1 MTGPTARRIGVI
13 AQVGHVARLVW
24 AERRPYLTGAIFVAF
39 SLGTAL
45 AYPQVIR
52 LIIDDAIGGGKAERL
67 N

>member
-39 SLGTAL
+39 SCVST
-45 AYPQVIR
+45 IR
-52 LIIDDAIGGGKAERL
+52 SFLLDVNAATMIVMIATVA
-67 N
+67 